1 MKKDIYIFSGLGADE
16 QVFDKLDVNAY
27 NVFFMNWMDIR
38 PGENISDYAKRYSA
52 KITSA
57 TPVIM
62 GLSFGGIIAIEIAKY
77 LPNARLILIA
87 TAKTKFELPFYYR
100 ISRITRLHKILPL
113 KSGIIRFAPV
123 RNWLFGV
130 HTPKD
135 KSLLKKYIREVNP
148 VFLRWAINAIV
159 TWNNTQ
165 LPLHYI
171 HIHGTN
177 DKIFPIGF
185 IKPGIIKIN
194 NGEHLLPLYN
204 YNEINKILKE
214 YI

>member
-1 MKKDIYIFSGLGADE
+1 
-16 QVFDKLDVNAY
+16 
-27 NVFFMNWMDIR
+27 MNWMDIR
-38 PGENISDYAKRYSA
+38 QGENISDYAKRYSA

-62 GLSFGGIIAIEIAKY
+62 GLSFGGIVAIEIAKH

-87 TAKTKFELPFYYR
+87 TAKTKFEIPFYYR
-100 ISRITRLHKILPL
+100 VSRITRLHKILPL
-113 KSGIIRFAPV
+113 KSGIIRFAFV

-135 KSLLKKYIREVNP
+135 KFILKKYIQDVSP

-159 TWNNTQ
+159 TWNNTKP
-165 LPLHYI
+165 PLHYI
-171 HIHGTN
+171 HIHGTS
-177 DKIFPIGF
+177 DKIFPVSF
-185 IKPGIIKIN
+185 IKPGIIKIK
-194 NGEHLLPLYN
+194 NGEHLLPLYH